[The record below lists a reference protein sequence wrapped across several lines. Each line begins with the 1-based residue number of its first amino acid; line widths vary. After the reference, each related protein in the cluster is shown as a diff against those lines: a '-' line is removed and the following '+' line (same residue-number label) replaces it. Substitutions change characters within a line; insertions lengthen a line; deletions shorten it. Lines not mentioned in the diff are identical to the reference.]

1 MKPIIAFIASFL
13 FLVNF
18 GNAQDNHVQNGQA
31 QDGQARNGQAQ
42 DLESFKIRD
51 NIDLGLPIEPFST
64 FGYGLNKKTS
74 NSYLDFQVE
83 EFDLVK
89 KPKFY
94 SKDPT
99 QRIIV
104 YNENPIPQMNFS
116 LLAVPLPDI
125 NSKMPLQKLDYSENP
140 TLLIKPLY

>member
-1 MKPIIAFIASFL
+1 MKPILAFIASFL

-18 GNAQDNHVQNGQA
+18 GKAQDNHAQN
-31 QDGQARNGQAQ
+31 GQARNGQDHNGQTQ
-42 DLESFKIRD
+42 DFESFKIRN
-51 NIDLGLPIEPFST
+51 NIDLGVPIEPFST

-104 YNENPIPQMNFS
+104 YSENPMPQMNFS